1 MDDIMATTLEQIIK
15 NLKDL
20 RSGIF
25 KDAAAVNGLIDET
38 ILMAEQEN
46 DRPKPF
52 MKPAEK
58 KFTLMDYKCDNC
70 GVDTK
75 VKLYLNEDEE
85 LPNID
90 PPYFCKECDD
100 AV

>member
-1 MDDIMATTLEQIIK
+1 MQNMTSTLEQIIK
-15 NLKDL
+15 
-20 RSGIF
+20 RSGLF
-25 KDAAAVNGLIDET
+25 KDAAAVNNLIDKT
-38 ILMAEQEN
+38 ILMAEQEME
-46 DRPKPF
+46 PT
-52 MKPAEK
+52 EK